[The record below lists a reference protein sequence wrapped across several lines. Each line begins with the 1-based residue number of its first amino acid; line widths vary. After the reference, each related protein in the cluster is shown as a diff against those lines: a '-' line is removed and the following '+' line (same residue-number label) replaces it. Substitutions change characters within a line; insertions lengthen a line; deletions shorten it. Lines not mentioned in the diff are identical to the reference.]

1 MVKHEHLNIK
11 PQLSIAP
18 SGRKNIFL
26 VTNLILLGGPLAR
39 MLRGIKNSKI
49 RLRAT
54 LKHHQKFQ
62 SQPNISQ
69 KFEPPDQPENIG
81 PEYFD
86 VPDSFTLAIQ
96 TDPIYPEW
104 TGTYPP
110 AAHFTVGLQSNIRLS
125 HVTKNR
131 PIRALVE

>member
-1 MVKHEHLNIK
+1 MVKREQKEYYHS
-11 PQLSIAP
+11 LSPLTA
-18 SGRKNIFL
+18 RKNIFL

-69 KFEPPDQPENIG
+69 KIDHEPTDQPEKTG
-81 PEYFD
+81 PDLYFD

-104 TGTYPP
+104 TGTNHPP
-110 AAHFTVGLQSNIRLS
+110 VAHNYRFSITISRD
-125 HVTKNR
+125 
-131 PIRALVE
+131 

>member
-1 MVKHEHLNIK
+1 MNKK
-11 PQLSIAP
+11 KTLSIAS
-18 SGRKNIFL
+18 SGQNIFL

-69 KFEPPDQPENIG
+69 KFEPDQFQPKNG
-81 PEYFD
+81 LFD
-86 VPDSFTLAIQ
+86 VPDSFTLAIK

-104 TGTYPP
+104 TGTKTHHPLL
-110 AAHFTVGLQSNIRLS
+110 T
-125 HVTKNR
+125 NR
-131 PIRALVE
+131 F

>member
-1 MVKHEHLNIK
+1 MVKYEQQK
-11 PQLSIAP
+11 TLSIAS
-18 SGRKNIFL
+18 SGQNIFL

-69 KFEPPDQPENIG
+69 KFEPDHQPENG

-86 VPDSFTLAIQ
+86 APDSFTLAIQ

-104 TGTYPP
+104 TGTNPPP
-110 AAHFTVGLQSNIRLS
+110 AAHFI
-125 HVTKNR
+125 NR
-131 PIRALVE
+131 FCIT